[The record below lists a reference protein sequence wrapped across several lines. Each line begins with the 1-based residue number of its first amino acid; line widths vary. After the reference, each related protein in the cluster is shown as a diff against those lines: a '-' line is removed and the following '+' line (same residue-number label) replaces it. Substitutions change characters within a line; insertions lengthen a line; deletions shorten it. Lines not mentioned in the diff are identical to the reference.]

1 VNIILP
7 LLFILIALIFSYGRI
22 GTSCKSFPFLYSDAA
37 NIASFAAAL
46 DQPTLFNND
55 PLLANNMNFAW
66 YNTIHIPLIRF
77 LGKVL
82 EDYGAAFAL
91 LIFPACLLQLF
102 GFYLLGLSLFKDKF
116 WAFLLAIITF
126 IPVRLN
132 LGEFWGG
139 YGDINPRVLFQSLLP
154 FILAAV
160 IKWGSNPKYW
170 PYLMG
175 LIGLSVYIH
184 PVSTPAWGL
193 AIIGGLWFQAPD
205 IKPNKKI
212 RLFILPALIFLVVI
226 APFAWNYISRTA
238 FGDSTLLDYGML
250 ITIMKRRFIPGFL
263 DLRRGF
269 IDFLRIAVLSD
280 WINFSLWAWTFSAG
294 ILYGITKLR
303 KKGQWYGFT
312 LAAWWAGIIFTSV
325 LIPIVDHKVT
335 ASMNRVPFEVDL
347 IRGLRYTIP
356 LILITSFLLVR
367 DIAREINHKFNNK
380 IIPII
385 SVLSAIGFVLLW
397 IGQNG
402 FFNHPHIN
410 RIISCVRQGSITCPL
425 SIEDQQRIDF
435 LDAVKEKTSP
445 GSRIMSKHFDD
456 LAIRYHSLRPLV
468 YSFKDGG
475 AFLYANHVQLLEW
488 YEQFNEMNAL
498 EQIQNDRRAY
508 LDNYLKLG
516 IKYGADYLVLQESY
530 CEDNYYPASL
540 SLIYTN
546 DFNSLYQIEKR

>member
-1 VNIILP
+1 LP
-7 LLFILIALIFSYGRI
+7 LLFLLLALIFSYGRI

-46 DQPTLFNND
+46 DQPTLFGND
-55 PLLANNMNFAW
+55 TLLANHMNFAW

-82 EDYGAAFAL
+82 GDYGAAFAV
-91 LIFPACLLQLF
+91 LIFPACLLHLF
-102 GFYLLGLSLFKDKF
+102 GFYLLGLSLFKDKL
-116 WAFLLAIITF
+116 WAFSLAIITF

-132 LGEFWGG
+132 LGEFWGA

-170 PYLMG
+170 PYLMS
-175 LIGLSVYIH
+175 LIGLLVYIH

-193 AIIGGLWFQAPD
+193 AIIGSLWFQSPE

-212 RLFILPALIFLVVI
+212 RMLILSALVFLVVI
-226 APFAWNYISRTA
+226 APFTWSYISRTA
-238 FGDSTLLDYGML
+238 FGDISNLDHDLL
-250 ITIMKRRFIPGFL
+250 ITIMKHRFIPGFL

-269 IDFLRIAVLSD
+269 IDFLRIVVLSD
-280 WINFSLWAWTFSAG
+280 WINFSLWAWTFFAG
-294 ILYGITKLR
+294 ILYGITKFR
-303 KKGQWYGFT
+303 KKEQWHGFT
-312 LAAWWAGIIFTSV
+312 LAAWWVGILFTSV

-356 LILITSFLLVR
+356 LVLTTSFLLVR
-367 DIAREINHKFNNK
+367 DIARSINHKFKNE

-397 IGQNG
+397 IGQND
-402 FFNHPHIN
+402 FFNHLYIN
-410 RIISCVRQGSITCPL
+410 RIISCVRQGSIICPL
-425 SIEDQQRIDF
+425 STKDQQRIDF

-445 GSRIMSKHFDD
+445 GSRIMSNNFDD
-456 LAIRYHSLRPLV
+456 LSIRYHSLRPLI
-468 YSFKDGG
+468 YSYKDGG
-475 AFLYANHVQLLEW
+475 AFLYANHIQLLEW

-498 EQIQNDRRAY
+498 EKLQNDRQGYLDAY
-508 LDNYLKLG
+508 LELG
-516 IKYGADYLVLQESY
+516 IKYGAEYLVLQAPY
-530 CEDNYYPASL
+530 FEDGYYPDGL
-540 SLIYTN
+540 SLVYTN